1 MEKTKKMNKNKII
14 ENLEGTLKKPIL
26 DKSMK
31 ANIEGKLNHLTLG
44 STINK

>member
-1 MEKTKKMNKNKII
+1 MEKPKKMNREKII

-31 ANIEGKLNHLTLG
+31 ANIEGKLKHITLG
-44 STINK
+44 TTINK